1 MLGLLADRLYMHPRL
16 LLFVLLVPPFLWIG
30 VLYLGSLFLFLS
42 HAFFRIDDF
51 TGQIQ
56 YRPTLQT
63 LAAVLTTPANLDIVL
78 RTLAMAVLTTLACMV
93 LALPVAV
100 YVAFHTQG
108 LQRLIWLLLIVLP
121 LWSSYLIRV
130 YSGKLILAQ
139 EGILAWVA
147 GRLGLEGVL
156 ASLLSTPLLGGP
168 SLSSSYFGLLLAF
181 TYIWLPYMI
190 LPVQNALDRV
200 PKNLLQA
207 ASDLG
212 ATPWLAFRTVVLPL
226 AVPGLAAGSIFTFS
240 LTLGDYIIPT
250 LLGPPGYF
258 VGQMVYI
265 QQGTAGDLPLAA
277 AFSLVPVALV
287 AVYLRLA
294 RKLGAF
300 ENL

>member
-1 MLGLLADRLYMHPRL
+1 M
-16 LLFVLLVPPFLWIG
+16 
-30 VLYLGSLFLFLS
+30 
-42 HAFFRIDDF
+42 
-51 TGQIQ
+51 
-56 YRPTLQT
+56 
-63 LAAVLTTPANLDIVL
+63 
-78 RTLAMAVLTTLACMV
+78 
-93 LALPVAV
+93 
-100 YVAFHTQG
+100 
-108 LQRLIWLLLIVLP
+108 
-121 LWSSYLIRV
+121 
-130 YSGKLILAQ
+130 
-139 EGILAWVA
+139 
-147 GRLGLEGVL
+147 
-156 ASLLSTPLLGGP
+156 
-168 SLSSSYFGLLLAF
+168 SSSYFGLLLVF
-181 TYIWLPYMI
+181 TYIRLPYMI

-226 AVPGLAAGSIFTFS
+226 AGPGWAAGAIFSFS

-258 VGQMVYI
+258 EGQMGDI